1 MAALSPREFSTDCLI
16 QAKPERE
23 AKVRAMHNSE
33 APSLWLDQVTSGT
46 ASGHGAALR
55 SPLTQSASVDI
66 VIVGAGYTG
75 LWSAYYLAKRLPDA
89 SIAIVESKTV
99 GFGASG
105 RNGGWCIAELAN
117 DYGGAMHHPM
127 VETVDEIERVI
138 AAEAIDCDFARGGEL
153 HLARNAAQVT
163 RLRDDLSPDYE
174 WLDAAEAQKMCGA
187 SRVLGGAFTPQT
199 AALHPAKLVR
209 GLAEAVEAQGTRI
222 YEGTRAQE
230 VTATEVVTA
239 TGTLNAEHVVLATE
253 GYTAQLAG
261 YRRDL
266 IPFYSLMIAT
276 EPLGQ
281 GIWDEIGLDQ
291 RPTFTD
297 GRYRVIYGQRTA
309 DDRIAFGGRAAPY
322 RMGSKIDPAVEN
334 SPATHEE
341 IRETL
346 VDLFPVLSETAIT
359 HRWGGVLGVPRNWKP
374 AVSNDEG
381 LYRAGGYVGE
391 GVAATNLAG
400 QTIADLISGD
410 NSELTRLPWVR
421 PPSRR
426 WPIEPFRWA
435 GIMLGA
441 ELFERADRREMKT
454 GQPAKEAG
462 LVWSLLRR

>member
-1 MAALSPREFSTDCLI
+1 MLVRRI
-16 QAKPERE
+16 QAKLDGE
-23 AKVRAMHNSE
+23 AKVRAMQNSD
-33 APSLWLDQVTSGT
+33 APSLWLDQISSSESGLE
-46 ASGHGAALR
+46 AKSRG
-55 SPLTQSASVDI
+55 PLTESATVDI
-66 VIVGAGYTG
+66 AIVGAGYTG
-75 LWSAYYLAKRLPDA
+75 LWSAYYLAKQLPGA
-89 SIAIVESKTV
+89 SIVIIESKTV

-138 AAEAIDCDFARGGEL
+138 AAEAIDCDFARGGEI
-153 HLARNAAQVT
+153 HLARNEAQVD
-163 RLRDDLSPDYE
+163 RLRGDLGPDYE
-174 WLDAAEAQKMCGA
+174 WLDAVEAQKMCGA
-187 SRVLGGAFTPQT
+187 SQVLGGAFTRHT

-230 VTATEVVTA
+230 VTATQVVTA
-239 TGTLNAEHVVLATE
+239 AGTINAKHVVLATE
-253 GYTAQLAG
+253 GYTAQLSG
-261 YRRDL
+261 HRRDL

-276 EPLGQ
+276 EPLAQ
-281 GIWDEIGLDQ
+281 DIWDQIGLTQ

-322 RMGSKIDPAVEN
+322 RIGSKIDPAVEN
-334 SPATHEE
+334 DPATHEE
-341 IRETL
+341 IRQTL
-346 VDLFPVLSETAIT
+346 VDLFPVLSDSAIT

-400 QTIADLISGD
+400 RTLADLIAGD
-410 NSELTRLPWVR
+410 HTELTRLPWVR
-421 PPSRR
+421 PPSRK

-454 GQPAKEAG
+454 GRPAREAG